1 MDQVY
6 QTEHLQFV
14 SNNNGT
20 SPLEIMLVGG
30 PVHCSLL
37 LLTGLS
43 QWLGLDYSSFL
54 GTILESAI
62 AVLPPLLS
70 LTVLSRYAA
79 HIALGLFL
87 LSIGALALGQ
97 RHRKSKNNLSRLWEL
112 SVSAPRR
119 AVFITNFRASMLLVT
134 TICILAVDFPAF
146 PRRFAKTENFGYGL
160 MDLGVGSFV
169 FSNGLV
175 SPEARSIPCSLK
187 KNIFSCVPLIV
198 LGLFRLVSVSLIGYH
213 ENVAEYGVHWNFFFS
228 LAAVRILS
236 SLILHFVEV
245 TKKIWVMSVVVAVL
259 YEGVLTFWLGEW
271 IVSDAPREDLIS
283 ANREGLCSS
292 IGYLSIYL
300 AGVAWGRE
308 ILPSRGSMSELMD
321 VARLLLLWT
330 FIMWLSLAYSTT
342 FFLPPSRRMANY
354 TFFTWIVAYNL
365 TLLSLFLLLDMVVI
379 FFGEVKLA
387 SSDSSRSSK
396 ISKVKSRHSNESA
409 NLRKLPKKPKDQS
422 SEPSAEGIVCNVYR
436 CPQIY
441 KSIDYNGLVF
451 FLLGNVGTGV
461 VNMSVATLHADD
473 ITAVLLLSLY
483 VAVLSFVALIL
494 FKFKIKLKFW

>member
-1 MDQVY
+1 
-6 QTEHLQFV
+6 
-14 SNNNGT
+14 
-20 SPLEIMLVGG
+20 
-30 PVHCSLL
+30 
-37 LLTGLS
+37 
-43 QWLGLDYSSFL
+43 
-54 GTILESAI
+54 
-62 AVLPPLLS
+62 
-70 LTVLSRYAA
+70 
-79 HIALGLFL
+79 
-87 LSIGALALGQ
+87 
-97 RHRKSKNNLSRLWEL
+97 
-112 SVSAPRR
+112 
-119 AVFITNFRASMLLVT
+119 
-134 TICILAVDFPAF
+134 
-146 PRRFAKTENFGYGL
+146 

-236 SLILHFVEV
+236 SLILYFVEV

-283 ANREGLCSS
+283 TNREGLCSS

-321 VARLLLLWT
+321 VARLLILWT

-365 TLLSLFLLLDMVVI
+365 TLLSLFVLLDLFLI
-379 FFGEVKLA
+379 FVGEGKFYQISE
-387 SSDSSRSSK
+387 SSTRANKVSK
-396 ISKVKSRHSNESA
+396 AKSRLGQEVS
-409 NLRKLPKKPKDQS
+409 RKMTKKPKPESVGSCLD
-422 SEPSAEGIVCNVYR
+422 ECNLYR
-436 CPQIY
+436 SPVIY
-441 KSIDYNGLVF
+441 QAIDYNGLF
-451 FLLGNVGTGV
+451 YFLLANLGTGV
-461 VNMSVATLHADD
+461 VNMLVST
-473 ITAVLLLSLY
+473 LY
-483 VAVLSFVALIL
+483 VEDKFALVILNLYLAVLSF
-494 FKFKIKLKFW
+494 